1 MLRLNVSNVDLDL
14 YQDEAVNLTI
24 QFSDLENINSAVGSF
39 SQTFRVP
46 GTPKNLDLF
55 GAVNLSDPAGVNLKT
70 KKDAE
75 LFSGSVSILTG
86 YVQVKAVY
94 LQKKEYADIELVF
107 FAGAVDL
114 KTAIGDGMLTDLD
127 CSAEDH
133 DLTYNLITGSWSG
146 VGIGPEITY
155 GLIDK
160 GNNWNFDAGE
170 VPWTASNGLYLG
182 QLTPMFQ
189 AKYVLDKIM
198 STAGYTFDSTFL
210 NQTGLQTF
218 GNIYL
223 PGLNGATTPL
233 TTDADQSNARAGL
246 DADFTGS
253 SLTTLDL
260 VDNATGGID
269 DGSNWNNTTHK
280 YTAPFTGKFALRLTY
295 SYDQGGLTNNVAIQV
310 YKNGSTLLFSADTGP
325 GTAQNRL
332 KTQLV
337 DLEENDTIEV
347 KGRAI
352 SGGVVIKGNDSTIS
366 GIRTSLEIIG
376 GFPFSGFEVDVA
388 RNMPELKQIDFVTGL
403 QKMFNLVFIPDKNRE
418 KHLLIEPYTDYIASG
433 TDKSWTDLI
442 DYDHDIVIKPTTDLQ
457 SKRYEWTHKAGGDF
471 LSQSVDSSLDRV
483 YGNYRVND
491 AENDFA
497 TGDKKI
503 QTPFAPYIT
512 SLIPGSEFP
521 IHRSLK
527 QDGTGV
533 DNPLPM
539 LAYYHGLVNEFGTW
553 YLRNDTGVEQTL
565 TTFPSFSNYS
575 NKLPELTS
583 LDLNFGMETPFLT
596 VECTPRD
603 TLFIKYWSQYVTEL
617 YSEEARIMSL
627 HVRLDRVELAD
638 FEFSDKI
645 WMRGA
650 RWRVI
655 KMTYDANVEGLV
667 KVDCI
672 KVLSDIAF
680 CEDIPTS
687 LRVSDNYL
695 LFNGSNIANP
705 DYGSQKCCEAYGFL
719 YEPDKVLGTFVCRP
733 RLVTSQP
740 TP

>member
-1 MLRLNVSNVDLDL
+1 MLRLNVSDTDLDL

-24 QFSDLENINSAVGSF
+24 QFSDLEQINSPVGSF

-75 LFSGSVSILTG
+75 LFSGSVSILKG

-127 CSAEDH
+127 CSDKDH
-133 DLTYNLITGSWSG
+133 DLLYNFVVASWSG
-146 VGIGPEITY
+146 VGIGPEVTY

-160 GNNWNFDAGE
+160 GANWNFDAGE
-170 VPWTASNGLYLG
+170 IPWTASNGMYLG

-253 SLTTLDL
+253 TLTTLDL
-260 VDNATGGID
+260 VDNATGGLD
-269 DGSNWNNTTHK
+269 DGSNWSNTTHK
-280 YTAPFTGKFALRLTY
+280 YTAPYTGKFALRLTY
-295 SYDQGGLTNNVAIQV
+295 SYNQGGLTNQVAIQV
-310 YKNGSTLLFSADTGP
+310 FKNGSTLLFSADTGP

-352 SGGVVIKGNDSTIS
+352 SAGVVIKGNDSTIS

-403 QKMFNLVFIPDKNRE
+403 QKMFNLVFIPDKNRQ
-418 KHLLIEPYTDYIASG
+418 KHLLIEPYVDYIASG

-503 QTPFAPYIT
+503 KTPFAPYIT

-527 QDGTGV
+527 QDGTGIE
-533 DNPLPM
+533 NPLPM

-575 NKLPELTS
+575 NDLPELTS

-596 VECTPRD
+596 VECSPRD

-680 CEDIPTS
+680 CAKVPTS

-705 DYGSQKCCEAYGFL
+705 DYGSQQCCEAYGFMWQ
-719 YEPDKVLGTFVCRP
+719 PDKVIGTFVCRP